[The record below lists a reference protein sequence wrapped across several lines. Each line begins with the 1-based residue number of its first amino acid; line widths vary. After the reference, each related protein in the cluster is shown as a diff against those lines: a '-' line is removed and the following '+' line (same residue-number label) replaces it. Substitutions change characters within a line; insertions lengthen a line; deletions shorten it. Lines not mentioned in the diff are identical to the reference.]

1 MRIEEI
7 SLVVADLEVAANYY
21 EHVLGLPVNRT
32 RERVHVAVG
41 TTTVELTGNP
51 THPGTHHLAITVP
64 SNKFDAAK
72 EWISRRGDLLA
83 LGGANEFECSP
94 DWNAHSLYF
103 TSPDGTI
110 LEFIIR
116 RELDNSRSGPF
127 QSSDLL
133 CVSEVGIAVADVTS
147 AVKQLADL
155 GISPYGWNAPD
166 FAPVGDVDGLLILVS
181 PGRSW
186 FPTHQTAEIT
196 PISISA
202 RAQLSAELTLAP
214 ATHLDFTPTR

>member
-1 MRIEEI
+1 MRIERI

-21 EHVLGLPVNRT
+21 EHVLGRSVNRT

-41 TTTVELTGNP
+41 MTILELTGDPNH
-51 THPGTHHLAITVP
+51 TGTHHLAITVP

-72 EWISRRGDLLA
+72 EWINSRGDLLA
-83 LGGANEFECSP
+83 LDGADEFECSP
-94 DWNAHSLYF
+94 DWDAHSLYF

-116 RELDNSRSGPF
+116 RELDNARSGPF

-133 CVSEVGIAVADVTS
+133 CVSEVGIAMADVTH
-147 AVKQLADL
+147 AVEQLAEL

-166 FAPVGDVDGLLILVS
+166 FAPLGDVDGLLILVS
-181 PGRSW
+181 PDRSW
-186 FPTHQTAEIT
+186 FPTHQTAQIT
-196 PISISA
+196 PISVSA
-202 RAQLSAELTLAP
+202 RAQLTAELTLAP
-214 ATHLDFTPTR
+214 TAHLALTPMR